1 MSGTID
7 ELIARI
13 KDLPVSE
20 VLGRYVH
27 LTKKGTQT
35 LAVCPFHDDSNPS
48 LNINDSRGMWFCF
61 VDNLGGDAIKFVTL
75 YRNLEFMEALKD
87 ICDKLGWNFDDYH
100 QPKKASPKVEMGKK
114 LLGNSTKLYRK
125 VAETGNHKAFSEFLQ
140 KRGLS
145 EEIAKTYQLGYAP
158 AGRALCDYLGSI
170 KDEKDRAFAIKTAEE
185 LGLIKKSTY
194 GEQSHYDTFRD
205 RIMFPIWDQFGQ
217 VIGFTS
223 RAVTDEQKPKYLNS
237 LDSFLFNKKNL
248 LYGLHL
254 AKNTIRERDEAILVE
269 GNMDQVALFKNGFE
283 NTIAIMGV
291 ALGDNS
297 LRKLLALTKNVILSL
312 DNDQAGWKAG
322 TRINAQFMAEGITP
336 RFIDLHEYKDPDEFL
351 EARGATEYSKLIEE
365 AKPFVD
371 IQIEREFPEKIPEL
385 AERKLD
391 LLHQVFEILSPLKDS
406 LSATERVIT
415 YAKRLGLQSDPQSIV
430 KNYQDYLNEQQKS
443 GSNFRP
449 SPPLP
454 EQELASPYDEEDL
467 NESKVRLDRQLTSVE
482 VRLLQNLVQHPEL
495 LIKDEMAELLD
506 FVGNDE
512 VKSYIL
518 KLRELM
524 YEIDE
529 SEYTSVVQSLMSDD
543 HYSAELTAVV
553 GGALY
558 RYQDNTFD
566 DKVALRMIEDIKK
579 SLQVEQLK
587 IEKQFLKDQQGR
599 AQTQD
604 EQHNILK
611 RLLEV
616 DKKLNELRSANRYS
630 KKA

>member
-20 VLGRYVH
+20 VIGRYVH
-27 LTKKGTQT
+27 TTKKGTQT

-48 LNINDSRGMWFCF
+48 LNINDNRGMWFCF
-61 VDNLGGDAIKFVTL
+61 VDNMGGDAIKFVML
-75 YRNLEFMEALKD
+75 YRNLEFMDALKD
-87 ICDKLGWNFDDYH
+87 ICDKLGWNFNDYH
-100 QPKKASPKVEMGKK
+100 QPKKASPKIEMGKK
-114 LLGNSTKLYRK
+114 LLSNSTKLFRK
-125 VAETGNHKAFSEFLQ
+125 VAETSNSQAFSEFLK

-158 AGRALCDYLGSI
+158 AGRVLFDYLGSI
-170 KDEKDRAFAIKTAEE
+170 KNEKDRDFAIKTAEE

-223 RAVTDEQKPKYLNS
+223 RAVSDEQKPKYLNS

-297 LRKLLALTKNVILSL
+297 LRKLLALTKNVVLSL
-312 DNDQAGWKAG
+312 DNDQAGWKAS

-336 RFIDLHEYKDPDEFL
+336 RFVDLHEFKDPDEYL
-351 EARGATEYSKLIEE
+351 SAKGATAFSKLIEE
-365 AKPFVD
+365 AKPFIDV
-371 IQIEREFPEKIPEL
+371 QIERELPEKIPEL

-391 LLHQVFEILSPLKDS
+391 LLHRIFEVLSPLKNS

-415 YAKRLGLQSDPQSIV
+415 YAKRLGLQSDSQSIV
-430 KNYQDYLNEQQKS
+430 KNYEDFLNSENR
-443 GSNFRP
+443 GPRP
-449 SPPLP
+449 APVPTELEFAPPY
-454 EQELASPYDEEDL
+454 SDEEFQ
-467 NESKVRLDRQLTSVE
+467 ETKVTLERQLTSVE
-482 VRLLQNLVQHPEL
+482 VRLLQNLVQNPEL
-495 LIKDEMAELLD
+495 LLKDEMAELLD

-566 DKVALRMIEDIKK
+566 DKVAKRMIEDIKK

-587 IEKQFLKDQQGR
+587 IEKQFLKEQQGR
-599 AQTQD
+599 AQTQE
-604 EQHNILK
+604 EQHNILTK
-611 RLLEV
+611 LLAV
-616 DKKLNELRSANRYS
+616 DKQLNELRSTNRYS
-630 KKA
+630 KKV